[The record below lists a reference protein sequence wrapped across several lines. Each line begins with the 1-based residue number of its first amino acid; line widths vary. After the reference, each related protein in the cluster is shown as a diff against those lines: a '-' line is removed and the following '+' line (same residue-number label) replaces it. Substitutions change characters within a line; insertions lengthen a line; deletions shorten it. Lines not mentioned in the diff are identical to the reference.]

1 MLKVV
6 VHDYAGHP
14 FQLNLSKE
22 LSKKH
27 KIFHLYFG
35 NDYGPKADFNNETY
49 NT

>member
-1 MLKVV
+1 MLKVI